1 MKNQELIILGV
12 LVVAIIYLVFFNQ
25 NGNEGFATTTNNK
38 ENLASYCDIHKN
50 EGNCIQKCVDGQNCI
65 EDTDYQL
72 CKWSRGSC
80 SANSRECL

>member
-38 ENLASYCDIHKN
+38 ENLASYCDIHKMKEIVFN
-50 EGNCIQKCVDGQNCI
+50 NV
-65 EDTDYQL
+65 
-72 CKWSRGSC
+72 
-80 SANSRECL
+80 